1 MNKHI
6 TMKNFTV
13 FFFVIGSHI
22 GLSQNVILPL
32 YEGQVPNSKETSVTE
47 EVKIT
52 NATRIS
58 NVIDPTIEVYLPSK
72 LNSIRKAVVICPGG
86 GYKILAYDFEGT
98 DIAKWLNGHGI
109 AGIVLKYRLPED
121 HSNIEPHMSPLM
133 DAQQAMKLARAN
145 AEEWGYDTDKIGV
158 MGFSAGGHLAS
169 TLGTHFDDQSRPD
182 FMVLMYPVVTMKKDY
197 THMGSR
203 NNLLGPNPS
212 ESLVE
217 LYSNELQ
224 VTENT
229 PPTFIVHS
237 EDDGAVPV
245 ENSLQLYQALR
256 DNKVPTEMHLFPYGG
271 HGYSLAV
278 ERGRLFT
285 WREML
290 IHWIN
295 DL

>member
-1 MNKHI
+1 MKYI
-6 TMKNFTV
+6 TACFL
-13 FFFVIGSHI
+13 VIGSYM
-22 GLSQNVILPL
+22 GLSQDFILPL
-32 YEGQVPNSKETSVTE
+32 YEGEVPNSKETSVSE
-47 EVKIT
+47 QIKVS

-58 NVIDPTIEVYLPSK
+58 NVTDPTIEVYLPSRG
-72 LNSIRKAVVICPGG
+72 NSIRKAVVICPGG
-86 GYKILAYDFEGT
+86 GYKILAYDKEGT
-98 DIAKWLNGHGI
+98 DIAKWFNGHGI

-121 HSNIEPHMSPLM
+121 HSNIEAHKSPLM
-133 DAQQAMKLARAN
+133 DAQQAMKLARIN
-145 AEEWGYDTDKIGV
+145 AEEWGYDADKIGI

-182 FMVLMYPVVTMKKDY
+182 FMILMYPVVTMKRDY

-203 NNLLGPNPS
+203 NNLLGQNPS
-212 ESLVE
+212 NDLVE

-256 DNKVPTEMHLFPYGG
+256 DNKVPAEMHLFPYGG
-271 HGYSLAV
+271 HGYSLALGQ
-278 ERGRLFT
+278 GRLSK
-285 WREML
+285 WNQML
-290 IHWIN
+290 IDWIH

>member
-1 MNKHI
+1 
-6 TMKNFTV
+6 MKNFTV
-13 FFFVIGSHI
+13 FFLVIGSHM
-22 GLSQNVILPL
+22 GLSQNFTLPL
-32 YEGQVPNSKETSVTE
+32 YEGQVPNSKETSVSE
-47 EVKIT
+47 EIKVS

-58 NVIDPTIEVYLPSK
+58 NVTDPTIEVYLPSRG
-72 LNSIRKAVVICPGG
+72 NSIRKAVVICPGG
-86 GYKILAYDFEGT
+86 GYKILAYDKEGT
-98 DIAKWLNGHGI
+98 DIAKWLNGYGI
-109 AGIVLKYRLPED
+109 AGIVLKYRLPEN
-121 HSNIEPHMSPLM
+121 HSNIEPHKSPLM
-133 DAQQAMKLARAN
+133 DAQQAMKLARSN
-145 AEEWGYDTDKIGV
+145 AEQWSYDTDKIGI

-182 FMVLMYPVVTMKKDY
+182 FMILMYPVVTMKKDY

-203 NNLLGPNPS
+203 NNLLGQNPS
-212 ESLVE
+212 DDLVE

-271 HGYSLAV
+271 HGYSLAL
-278 ERGRLFT
+278 GKGHLSK
-285 WREML
+285 WNQML
-290 IHWIN
+290 IDWIN